1 MGCSMSTSDTQQDP
15 MYRVIIDESKENSI
29 EVQCIGMYCVDSQV
43 TGFYSGL
50 EKLPQWM
57 QEKVALLMMTST
69 DPPTVPVEGI
79 GKRISE
85 NTFWVYQ

>member
-1 MGCSMSTSDTQQDP
+1 MSTSDTQQDP

-57 QEKVALLMMTST
+57 QEKVALLMMTSYT
-69 DPPTVPVEGI
+69 PPTTPIEGI
-79 GKRISE
+79 GQRIGA
-85 NTFWVYQ
+85 NKFWVQQ